1 MLAHALAHVLAQT
14 STCTMSSSAST
25 SCSSWTGAAELYE
38 YSSNANPTMSEVPF
52 RVYGPE
58 LHQRGPSA
66 VIPFDLRDELQ
77 LDYAATSP
85 NLLAGFVRVL
95 EKDSL
100 ETGVEFAA
108 TSQAFYVI
116 RGSGASETRAGRV
129 EWQAG
134 DMFVLPYFGDAAAPV
149 CTTGSQCVRH
159 ECEAEPEHGGCAIYW
174 VHDEPLLQ
182 YLGAIPARGKQRFA
196 PAFYSAAEMNTTV
209 NAIPNV
215 GEDGA
220 VKNRRGI
227 LLGNVDTPQ
236 TRTLT
241 PTLWSLLN
249 TIGAGQH
256 QRAHKH
262 TSVALDLAVVGT
274 VSGGKKVYTKL
285 GRSMDETGEII
296 EPIVAE
302 WVSGGVFITP
312 PGWWHSHHNEGEA
325 DAWVLPIQDAGV
337 YTHQRTLDIRFA
349 DEEVER
355 LRQRHNRGATIDP
368 GTTRSSDSLLK
379 GDREAVALH
388 AGAGAGALAF
398 GH

>member
-1 MLAHALAHVLAQT
+1 VSRSIFRMRTFLALAIAHVLAQKPI
-14 STCTMSSSAST
+14 CTEST
-25 SCSSWTGAAELYE
+25 SHSWAGAAELFE
-38 YSSNANPTMSEVPF
+38 YTSNANPIMSEIPF
-52 RVYGPE
+52 KVYGPE
-58 LHQRGPSA
+58 LHQRGPSR

-95 EKDSL
+95 EKHSL
-100 ETGVEFAA
+100 ETSVDFAA

-129 EWQAG
+129 AWQAG
-134 DMFVLPYFGDAAAPV
+134 DLFVLPYFGDASAPA
-149 CTTGSQCVRH
+149 CTSGGQCVRH
-159 ECEAEPEHGGCAIYW
+159 ECESEPEHGGCAIYW

-182 YLGAIPARGKQRFA
+182 YLGAVPAGNKQRFA
-196 PAFYSAAEMNTTV
+196 PAFYSAAEMNATV
-209 NAIPNV
+209 NSISNL
-215 GEDGA
+215 GENGT

-236 TRTLT
+236 TRTIT

-256 QRAHKH
+256 QRPHKH
-262 TSVALDLAVVGT
+262 NSVALDLAVVGS
-274 VSGGKKVYTKL
+274 VSDGKVYTKM
-285 GRSMDETGEII
+285 GRSIDEKGELVQ
-296 EPIVAE
+296 PIVAE
-302 WVSGGVFITP
+302 WASGGVFITP
-312 PGWWHSHHNEGEA
+312 PGWWHSHHNEGVA
-325 DAWVLPIQDAGV
+325 DAWVLPIQDAGL

-355 LRQRHNRGATIDP
+355 LRQRHHRGATIDP
-368 GTTRSSDSLLK
+368 STTRSSDSLLK
-379 GDREAVALH
+379 GNHRARAL
-388 AGAGAGALAF
+388 AGSLAF

>member
-116 RGSGASETRAGRV
+116 RGVGVSETRAGRV
-129 EWQAG
+129 EWAAG
-134 DMFVLPYFGDAAAPV
+134 DMFVLPYFGDEAPSV
-149 CTTGSQCVRH
+149 CETGSQCVQH
-159 ECEAEPEHGGCAIYW
+159 ACHSEPLHGGCALYW

-182 YLGAIPARGKQRFA
+182 YLGVLPTGGRQRFA
-196 PAFYSAAEMNTTV
+196 PAFYSARTMNDTV
-209 NAIPNV
+209 HSISNV
-215 GEDGA
+215 GSDGA

-227 LLGNVDTPQ
+227 LLGNVDTHQ

-249 TIGAGQH
+249 TIGPNQH
-256 QRAHKH
+256 QRPHKH
-262 TSVALDLAVVGT
+262 NSVALDLAVVGS
-274 VSGGKKVYTKL
+274 VSERKVYTRM
-285 GRSMDETGEII
+285 GREIDAEGQI
-296 EPIVAE
+296 INPAVAE
-302 WVSGGVFITP
+302 WTTGGVFITP
-312 PGWWHSHHNEGEA
+312 PGWWHSHHNEGDA
-325 DAWVLPIQDAGV
+325 DAWVLPIQDAGI

-349 DEEVER
+349 DEEVKR
-355 LRQRHNRGATIDP
+355 MNTGRNRGATIDAAS
-368 GTTRSSDSLLK
+368 TRSSESLLLK
-379 GDREAVALH
+379 AHVL
-388 AGAGAGALAF
+388 AGSLAF